1 MPNVACLLEV
11 CAMSEVKIALIGN
24 PNCGKTTM
32 FNELTGSNQYVGN
45 WPGVTV
51 EKKEG
56 KLKGHSEVIVTDLPG
71 IYSLSPYTMEEVVS
85 RNYILEDKVGA
96 VLNLVDASNIER
108 NLYLTT
114 QVVEM
119 GLPVVIALNMM
130 DIVREKGD
138 KINVAKLAEAFD
150 LEMVECSA
158 LKGEGIQQAAEKALA
173 KAQAKGA
180 APKYVTFAADIEKAL
195 ADIKKIVVAKLPE
208 KAQRWTLIKLF
219 ERDKEIN
226 KALGLSGAELIAIDD
241 IVSKVEKAYDDDA
254 EAIITNARYEHITEI
269 VGKTV
274 VKAKVEETV
283 SDKID
288 KIVTNRFF
296 ALPIF
301 FAVMFLM
308 YYIAIETIGTGMTDF
323 VNETVFEETIQ
334 PWVQEHMEAAECED
348 WLISLV
354 VDGIIGGIAA
364 PLGFAPQMA
373 VVFLLLAFLEDC
385 GYMSRVAFIMD
396 RIFRQ
401 FGMSGKSFIPLLISS
416 GCGVPALMASRT
428 IENEQDRRITLMT
441 TTFVPCS
448 AKLPVIALMA
458 GAIMGEDWFMAPIMY
473 FIGFFSVIVCAI
485 ILKKSELFEASKA
498 PFVMELPPYHM
509 PTLFNLFIHTWDR
522 IKHFLIK
529 AGTIIFLCCLVMWA
543 LATFGIGEE
552 GIGMVDTEES
562 FLAIMGTAIAPIFA
576 PLGFNSWEAVAAAIS
591 GFVAKESIVSTVAIL
606 AGLGEEVAEDDAG
619 LWKATMNFFPN
630 ASAAFAFLVFNLMDS
645 PCFAAISTM
654 SKEMNSPKWTALTIL
669 FQNGYAYCLS
679 LMIYQFAVFAWTDQ
693 GFTFWTGVACA
704 IAVAFLYLLF
714 RPAKK
719 AEEKAIKAVEV
730 IA

>member
-1 MPNVACLLEV
+1 
-11 CAMSEVKIALIGN
+11 MSDVKIALIGN

-56 KLKGHSEVIVTDLPG
+56 KLKGYDNVVVTDLPG
-71 IYSLSPYTMEEVVS
+71 IYSLSPYTLEEVVS
-85 RNYILEDKVGA
+85 RNYLLDGGVGA

-119 GLPVVIALNMM
+119 GYPVVVALNMM
-130 DIVREKGD
+130 DIVRSNGD
-138 KINVAKLAEAFD
+138 KIDVAKLADAFG
-150 LEMVECSA
+150 LTMIECSA
-158 LKGEGIQQAAEKALA
+158 LKGEGIKEAAEKAIA
-173 KAQAKGA
+173 KIKAGEGA
-180 APKYVTFAADIEKAL
+180 PQYVTFAADIEKAL
-195 ADIKKIVVAKLPE
+195 ANVEALVSSKLP
-208 KAQRWTLIKLF
+208 AQAKRWTLIKLL
-219 ERDKEIN
+219 ERDKKIQEKLDLDVAVIS
-226 KALGLSGAELIAIDD
+226 KIDK
-241 IVSKVEKAYDDDA
+241 IISEVENIYDDDI
-254 EAIITNARYEHITEI
+254 EAVITNARYEYITDI
-269 VGKTV
+269 VAKTV
-274 VKAKVEETV
+274 VKANVGGLTT

-288 KIVTNRFF
+288 QIVTSRFF

-301 FAVMFLM
+301 MMVMFAI
-308 YYIAIETIGTGMTDF
+308 YYIAIETVGTAATDF
-323 VNETVFEETIQ
+323 VNETVFEEGIM
-334 PWVQEHMEAAECED
+334 PWVQEHMEAAECEE
-348 WLISLV
+348 WLVSLV
-354 VDGIIGGIAA
+354 VDGIIGGVAA

-401 FGMSGKSFIPLLISS
+401 FGMSGKSFIPLLIAS

-441 TTFVPCS
+441 ATFVPCS

-458 GAIMGEDWFMAPIMY
+458 GAIMGDSWYMAPIMY
-473 FIGFFSVIVCAI
+473 FLGFFSVVVCAI
-485 ILKKSELFEASKA
+485 MLKKSELFAGASA

-529 AGTIIFLCCLVMWA
+529 AGTVIFLCCLAMWA
-543 LATFGIGEE
+543 LSTFGIGED
-552 GIGMVDTEES
+552 GIGMVDAEES
-562 FLAIMGTAIAPIFA
+562 FMALLGGAIAPIFA
-576 PLGFNSWEAVAAAIS
+576 PLGFGNWQSVAAALS
-591 GFVAKESIVSTVAIL
+591 GLIAKESIVSTIAIL

-619 LWKATMNFFPN
+619 LWTATMNFFPN
-630 ASAAFAFLVFNLMDS
+630 ASAAFAFLVFNMMDS
-645 PCFAAISTM
+645 PCLAAVSTM
-654 SKEMNSPKWTALTIL
+654 AREMNSKKWALGTIVM
-669 FQNGYAYCLS
+669 QNVYAYCLS
-679 LMIYQFAVFAWTDQ
+679 LMVYQFAIFAWTDQ

-704 IAVAFLYLLF
+704 IALGFLFLLF
-714 RPAKK
+714 RPAAVVKGEVK
-719 AEEKAIKAVEV
+719 RAVE
-730 IA
+730 AA

>member
-1 MPNVACLLEV
+1 MD
-11 CAMSEVKIALIGN
+11 SVKIALIGN

-56 KLKGHSEVIVTDLPG
+56 NLKEHDGVIVTDLPG

-85 RNYILEDKVGA
+85 RNYVLQDDVGA

-114 QVVEM
+114 QVMEM

-130 DIVREKGD
+130 DIVRAKGD
-138 KINVAKLAEAFD
+138 KINITELSKAFGV
-150 LEMVECSA
+150 EMIECSA
-158 LKGEGIQQAAEKALA
+158 LKGEGIQEAAERALA
-173 KAQAKGA
+173 KVQAKTA
-180 APKYVTFAADIEKAL
+180 APKQMTFPADIEAAL
-195 ADIKKIVVAKLPE
+195 KEIDALVGAKLP
-208 KAQRWTLIKLF
+208 QRAKRWMLIKLF
-219 ERDKEIN
+219 ERDKEIQ
-226 KALGLSGAELIAIDD
+226 KHLGLDGETVA
-241 IVSKVEKAYDDDA
+241 KVNRISAVLERVYDDDA
-254 EAIITNARYEHITEI
+254 EAIITNARYEYITEL
-269 VGKTV
+269 TSQYV
-274 VKAKVEETV
+274 VKKDVEVTL

-288 KIVTNRFF
+288 KFVTNRFL

-301 FAVMFLM
+301 LMAMFM
-308 YYIAIETIGTGMTDF
+308 VYYIAIETIGTGLTDF
-323 VNETVFEETIQ
+323 VNETVFAETIQ
-334 PWVQEHMEAAECED
+334 PWVQEYMQAAECED

-396 RIFRQ
+396 RVFRQ

-428 IENEQDRRITLMT
+428 IENEQDRRITMMT

-458 GAIMGEDWFMAPIMY
+458 GAIVGDSWYMAPIMY

-485 ILKKSELFEASKA
+485 ILKKSELFEAQTA

-529 AGTIIFLCCLVMWA
+529 AGTVIFMCCLVMWA
-543 LATFGIGEE
+543 LATFGIGEA
-552 GIGMVDTEES
+552 GIGMVETEES
-562 FLAIMGTAIAPIFA
+562 FLAIMGTAIAPVFA

-591 GFVAKESIVSTVAIL
+591 GFVAKESIVSTIAIL

-619 LWKATMNFFPN
+619 LWSATMNFFPN
-630 ASAAFAFLVFNLMDS
+630 MSAAFAFLVFNLMDS
-645 PCFAAISTM
+645 PCLAAISTM
-654 SKEMNSPKWTALTIL
+654 SKEMNSTKWTVFTLI
-669 FQNGYAYCLS
+669 FQNVYAYCLA
-679 LMIYQFAVFAWTDQ
+679 LVIYQFAIYAWTDQ
-693 GFTFWTGVACA
+693 GFTFWTGVACG
-704 IAVAFLYLLF
+704 ITVAFLYLLF
-714 RPAKK
+714 RPAKRAVK
-719 AEEKAIKAVEV
+719 PEGAVEA